1 MLTKWIKFDLDE
13 NWTVDCFYCV
23 IPTEADEINVKT
35 TFILALFKSWGHLL
49 FGPSNNVDV
58 GL

>member
-1 MLTKWIKFDLDE
+1 MLAKWIKLDPGE
-13 NWTVDCFYCV
+13 NWAVDCFYCV
-23 IPTEADEINVKT
+23 ITTEADEINVKT

-49 FGPSNNVDV
+49 LGVDV